1 MKRKNNQFEGDYL
14 STRTIKIR
22 KNTSSLAYI
31 LKDIK
36 KQKNDQ
42 IKETSICFSSG

>member
-22 KNTSSLAYI
+22 KTQAPWDT

-36 KQKNDQ
+36 KQKM
-42 IKETSICFSSG
+42 IR